1 MQYFTLK
8 YRDENEQ
15 DKELKFSDFN
25 SLCSFVDEVK
35 SNKKYSKKL
44 ALNYVDHEFFVS
56 LVSTETPQM
65 STGLR
70 YSFNCKFRDFSDV
83 VFKILDD
90 RIKFASLYE
99 DDVEAQFEY
108 WTRSMIKTSQKVA
121 R

>member
-1 MQYFTLK
+1 MQQFILK

-35 SNKKYSKKL
+35 SSKKYGKKL
-44 ALNYVDHEFFVS
+44 ALDYIDCEFFVY
-56 LVSTETPQM
+56 LVSTENPQM

-70 YSFNCKFRDFSDV
+70 HSFNCKFRDFSDV
-83 VFKILDD
+83 VFKVLSS
-90 RIKFASLYE
+90 RIDFTSFYD

-108 WTRSMIKTSQKVA
+108 WTRSMIKVT